1 MSFQI
6 AQVNMGRLAAPLDSE
21 QLAAFVEALDPV
33 NASADAAPG
42 FVWRLQT
49 GSGNATEVTGFQFDA
64 VDGAEVI
71 LNMSVWT
78 GIEPL
83 AAWVFGD
90 LHREIL
96 RRRREFFQRMTA
108 ATLALWWVP
117 AGHLPSVAE
126 AEERLLLLRR
136 VGPSPDGVHV
146 PPRVR
151 AAGRAR
157 VGAARTRRVRRRLDV
172 PGLSGGRHRASGTA
186 PMSTQ
191 ARSKRSRFMTLSHA
205 ATKSRTNASFAV
217 VAGVDL
223 GQAPQLRVRA
233 EDEVGGRRRP
243 RRRAGGPVAALVDAL
258 LSTPRPTTPCPC
270 RAG

>member
-1 MSFQI
+1 MSFHL

-21 QLAAFVEALDPV
+21 QLAAFVDALDPV

-49 GSGNATEVTGFQFDA
+49 DSGNATEVAGFQFDA

-90 LHREIL
+90 LHRQVL
-96 RRRREFFQRMTA
+96 RRRREFFQRMTE

-117 AGHLPSVAE
+117 AGHVPSVAE

-136 VGPSPDGVHV
+136 VGPSPDAFTFRHTFG
-146 PPRVR
+146 PPGDR
-151 AAGRAR
+151 G
-157 VGAARTRRVRRRLDV
+157 
-172 PGLSGGRHRASGTA
+172 SA
-186 PMSTQ
+186 PP
-191 ARSKRSRFMTLSHA
+191 A
-205 ATKSRTNASFAV
+205 
-217 VAGVDL
+217 
-223 GQAPQLRVRA
+223 RA
-233 EDEVGGRRRP
+233 ESDDGWM
-243 RRRAGGPVAALVDAL
+243 
-258 LSTPRPTTPCPC
+258 CP
-270 RAG
+270 A